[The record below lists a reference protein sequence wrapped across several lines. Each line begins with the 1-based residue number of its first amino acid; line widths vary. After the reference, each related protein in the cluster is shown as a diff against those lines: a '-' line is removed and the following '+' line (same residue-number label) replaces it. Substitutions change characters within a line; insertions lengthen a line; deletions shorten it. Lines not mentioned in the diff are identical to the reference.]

1 MANAFNKV
9 NAFVG
14 DLAQKVHNLN
24 SDALFVALT
33 NTAPT
38 ASTTT
43 YTALPGEV
51 ASGGGYTTGGMQL
64 AGTVTATQTAGTL
77 ALKSTANTMFTATT
91 GYGPFRYVL
100 LYNNTA
106 TGKNAIGYY
115 DYGSSISLGA
125 SETITVDVLTNTN
138 ILTLV

>member
-1 MANAFNKV
+1 MAVFNKV
-9 NAFVG
+9 NVFVQ

-24 SDALFVALT
+24 TDAAFVALT

-43 YTALPGEV
+43 YTGLPGEV
-51 ASGGGYTTGGMQL
+51 ASGGGYTTGGM
-64 AGTVTATQTAGTL
+64 AVPGTISATQTAGTL
-77 ALKSTANTMFTATT
+77 AFKTTSNPVFTATT
-91 GYGPFRYVL
+91 GFGPFRYVL

-106 TGKNAIGYY
+106 TGKNAIGWY
-115 DYGSSISLGA
+115 DYGSAVTLA
-125 SETITVDVLTNTN
+125 AAETFTVDLTTGVN